1 MAGSPAGRT
10 CLRPDAAP
18 VVFSGVSFLFYFLPA
33 FLLVYFLAPA
43 RARNLVLFA
52 ASLLFYSWGEGAYV
66 LVLLA
71 YLVFNYACG
80 LAVDRL
86 EGGRR
91 KAALAVGLA
100 FNLSGL
106 VYFKYVMLVVAL
118 LPGPFGSLPEH
129 LPAGISF
136 YTFHSI
142 SYLVDVYRRSAAAER
157 NVLSL
162 AVYLSMFPQLI
173 AGPIIRFKDICG
185 EIRSRTCSWEQ
196 AYTGSRQVF
205 VGLAQKVLI
214 ADNVGPL
221 ADAAFGADPAS
232 LTAGLAWLGVVA
244 YTFQLYFDF
253 AGYSN
258 MAIGMGR
265 VMGLTYPRNFDLPY
279 CSQSITEFWRRWHIS
294 LSTWFRDYLYIPLGG
309 NRISRSRTFVNLL
322 AVFVLC
328 GLWHGASFNFVVW
341 GLYHGAFLVLERTR
355 FGAALEARPAPARY
369 AYALL
374 VVMIG
379 WVFFRSPTL
388 AHAFAYLQAMFCAL
402 GSCTVSVPADLFEI
416 APWHALW
423 LLLAAALATPLRALF
438 GARLSLA
445 ESGPAAAAPLAAQW
459 RPAAGSVL
467 LLVLVSAALAA
478 GTYSPF
484 LYFRF

>member
-1 MAGSPAGRT
+1 
-10 CLRPDAAP
+10 
-18 VVFSGVSFLFYFLPA
+18 VVFSGISFLFYFLPA
-33 FLLVYFLAPA
+33 FLAVYFLVPSAA
-43 RARNLVLFA
+43 KNFVLFA
-52 ASLLFYSWGEGAYV
+52 ASMLFYSWGEGVYV
-66 LVLLA
+66 FILLG

-80 LAVDRL
+80 LALDRL
-86 EGGRR
+86 HGGGR
-91 KAALAVGLA
+91 KAALAAGLA

-106 VYFKYVMLVVAL
+106 VCFKYVIL
-118 LPGPFGSLPEH
+118 LQGLAPESFAFLPEH

-142 SYLVDVYRRSAAAER
+142 SYLVDVYRRSAVAER

-185 EIRSRTCSWEQ
+185 EIRNRVHSWEQ
-196 AYTGSRQVF
+196 AYSGARQVF
-205 VGLAQKVLI
+205 VGLAQKVLV

-221 ADAAFGADPAS
+221 ADAAFNADPAS
-232 LTAGLAWLGVVA
+232 LTAGFAWLGVVA

-279 CSQSITEFWRRWHIS
+279 CSKSITEFWRRWHIS

-309 NRISRSRTFVNLL
+309 NRISRSRTFLNLL
-322 AVFVLC
+322 TVFVLC

-341 GLYHGAFLVLERTR
+341 GLYHGAFLILERTP
-355 FGAALEARPAPARY
+355 FGAALEARPVPLRH
-369 AYALL
+369 AYALF

-388 AHAFAYLQAMFCAL
+388 PHALAYLQAMFCA
-402 GSCTVSVPADLFEI
+402 GGICAASVPADLFDPT
-416 APWHALW
+416 PWHALW
-423 LLLAAALATPLRALF
+423 LVIAAALATPLRALF
-438 GARLSLA
+438 GASLSLA
-445 ESGPAAAAPLAAQW
+445 GSGSVAAAPVAARW
-459 RPAAGSVL
+459 RGAAGSML
-467 LLVLVSAALAA
+467 LLVLAAMALAG
-478 GTYSPF
+478 GTYNAF

>member
-1 MAGSPAGRT
+1 M
-10 CLRPDAAP
+10 
-18 VVFSGVSFLFYFLPA
+18 VFSSVSFLFYFLPA
-33 FLLVYFLAPA
+33 FLVVYFLVPGVAK
-43 RARNLVLFA
+43 NFVLFV

-66 LVLLA
+66 LVLLG
-71 YLVFNYACG
+71 YLAFNYACG
-80 LAVDRL
+80 RLVDAL
-86 EGGRR
+86 EGGPR
-91 KAALAVGLA
+91 KAALALGLTA
-100 FNLSGL
+100 NLTGL
-106 VYFKYVMLVVAL
+106 VCFKYVIFVLSLA
-118 LPGPFGSLPEH
+118 PGTFGSLPDH

-142 SYLVDVYRRSAAAER
+142 SYLVDVYRRSASAER

-162 AVYLSMFPQLI
+162 AVYLAMFPQLI

-185 EIRSRTCSWEQ
+185 EIRHRTHTWEQ
-196 AYTGSRQVF
+196 AYSGSRQLI

-214 ADNVGPL
+214 ADNVGPM
-221 ADAAFGADPAS
+221 ADAAFNSDPAS
-232 LTAGLAWLGVVA
+232 LSAGLAWLGVIA

-279 CSQSITEFWRRWHIS
+279 CSKSITEFWRRWHIS
-294 LSTWFRDYLYIPLGG
+294 LSTWLRDYLYIPLGG

-322 AVFVLC
+322 TVFVLC

-341 GLYHGAFLVLERTR
+341 GLYHGAFLALERTP
-355 FGAALEARPAPARY
+355 FAAALQARPAALRH

-388 AHAFAYLQAMFCAL
+388 PGALAYLQAMFCL
-402 GSCTVSVPADLFEI
+402 GGTCTASLPPGTLDLT
-416 APWHALW
+416 PWHALW
-423 LLLAAALATPLRALF
+423 LAIAASLATPLRTLF
-438 GARLSLA
+438 GAKLSLP
-445 ESGPAAAAPLAAQW
+445 EYGRLVPALSSVGAQRRETAGSMLLLLLAAM
-459 RPAAGSVL
+459 
-467 LLVLVSAALAA
+467 ALAG
-478 GTYSPF
+478 GTYSAF

>member
-1 MAGSPAGRT
+1 M
-10 CLRPDAAP
+10 
-18 VVFSGVSFLFYFLPA
+18 VFSSVSFLFYFLPA
-33 FLLVYFLAPA
+33 FLAVYFLAPA
-43 RARNLVLFA
+43 GAKNLVLFL
-52 ASLLFYSWGEGAYV
+52 ASMLFYSWGEGAYV
-66 LVLLA
+66 AVLLG

-80 LAVDRL
+80 LALDRL
-86 EGGRR
+86 EGGAR
-91 KAALAVGLA
+91 KVALAFGLA
-100 FNLSGL
+100 VDLAGL
-106 VYFKYVMLVVAL
+106 AWFKYLMLVL
-118 LPGPFGSLPEH
+118 GLFPERFGSVPEH

-142 SYLVDVYRRSAAAER
+142 SYLVDVYRRSATAER

-185 EIRSRTCSWEQ
+185 EVRHRIHTWEK
-196 AYTGSRQVF
+196 AYSGSRQLV

-214 ADNVGPL
+214 ADNVGPI
-221 ADAAFGADPAS
+221 ADAAFDAVPGS

-244 YTFQLYFDF
+244 YTFQIYFDF

-265 VMGLTYPRNFDLPY
+265 ILGLTYPRNFDLPY
-279 CSQSITEFWRRWHIS
+279 CSKSITEFWRRWHIS

-309 NRISRSRTFVNLL
+309 NRVSRSRTFFNLL
-322 AVFVLC
+322 AVFALC
-328 GLWHGASFNFVVW
+328 GLWHGASLSFVVW
-341 GLYHGAFLVLERTR
+341 GLYHGAFLILERTPL
-355 FGAALEARPAPARY
+355 GARLEARPALVRH

-388 AHAFAYLQAMFCAL
+388 PGALGYLGTMFCVGGA
-402 GSCTVSVPADLFEI
+402 CTASVPSELFE
-416 APWHALW
+416 ATPWHALW
-423 LLLAAALATPLRALF
+423 LALAALLATPLRGLL
-438 GARLSLA
+438 GARISLA
-445 ESGPAAAAPLAAQW
+445 DAGPLV
-459 RPAAGSVL
+459 PASAWARRRDTAGSML
-467 LLVLVSAALAA
+467 LLLLSAMAVAG
-478 GTYSPF
+478 GTYNAF

>member
-1 MAGSPAGRT
+1 M
-10 CLRPDAAP
+10 
-18 VVFSGVSFLFYFLPA
+18 VFSGVPFLFYFLPA
-33 FLLVYFLAPA
+33 FLVAYFLAPA
-43 RARNLVLFA
+43 RAKNAILFL

-66 LVLLA
+66 VVLLA
-71 YLVFNYACG
+71 YLAFNYACG
-80 LAVDRL
+80 RLVGSL

-91 KAALAVGLA
+91 KAALALGLA

-106 VYFKYVMLVVAL
+106 VWFKYAIFVLGAVPGSGGL
-118 LPGPFGSLPEH
+118 LPGH

-185 EIRSRTCSWEQ
+185 EIRGRAHGWEQ
-196 AYTGSRQVF
+196 AYSGFRQMF
-205 VGLAQKVLI
+205 AGLAQKVLI

-221 ADAAFGADPAS
+221 ADAAFNADPGS

-244 YTFQLYFDF
+244 YTFQIYFDF

-265 VMGLTYPRNFDLPY
+265 IMGLTYPRNFDLPY
-279 CSQSITEFWRRWHIS
+279 CSKSITEFWRRWHIS

-309 NRISRSRTFVNLL
+309 NRVSRSRTFLNLL

-328 GLWHGASFNFVVW
+328 GLWHGASFSFVVW
-341 GLYHGAFLVLERTR
+341 GLWHGAFLVLERTP
-355 FGAALEARPAPARY
+355 FGPALETRPAALRH

-388 AHAFAYLQAMFCAL
+388 PAAFGYLRAMACA
-402 GSCTVSVPADLFEI
+402 GGACTASIPHEVLALR
-416 APWHALW
+416 PWHLAW
-423 LLLAAALATPLRALF
+423 LAVAAALATPLRAAF
-438 GARLSLA
+438 GARLAA
-445 ESGPAAAAPLAAQW
+445 EGGSAFPAPPLARW
-459 RPAAGSVL
+459 RDIAGSTFL
-467 LLVLVSAALAA
+467 LLLSAMALAG
-478 GTYSPF
+478 GTYNAF

>member
-1 MAGSPAGRT
+1 MG
-10 CLRPDAAP
+10 
-18 VVFSGVSFLFYFLPA
+18 FSSISFLFYFFPA
-33 FLLVYFLAPA
+33 FLVLYFLVPA
-43 RARNLVLFA
+43 RAKNLVLFV
-52 ASLLFYSWGEGAYV
+52 ASLLFYSWGEGVYV

-71 YLVFNYACG
+71 YLAFNYACG
-80 LAVDRL
+80 RL
-86 EGGRR
+86 IDPLDGRRR
-91 KAALAVGLA
+91 KAALAAGVAGNLCGIA
-100 FNLSGL
+100 F
-106 VYFKYVMLVVAL
+106 FKYAEFL
-118 LPGPFGSLPEH
+118 LGPFFEDARSLPNH

-142 SYLVDVYRRSAAAER
+142 SYLVDVYRRSATAER

-185 EIRSRTCSWEQ
+185 EIRHRVHTWEK
-196 AYTGSRQVF
+196 AYSGARQIV

-221 ADAAFGADPAS
+221 ADAAFNTVPES
-232 LTAGLAWLGVVA
+232 LTAGLAWLGVIA

-265 VMGLTYPRNFDLPY
+265 VLGMTYPKNFDLPY
-279 CSQSITEFWRRWHIS
+279 CSTSITDFWRRWHIS

-309 NRISRSRTFVNLL
+309 NRVSRSRTFLNLL
-322 AVFVLC
+322 IVFLLC
-328 GLWHGASFNFVVW
+328 GLWHGASWNFVVW
-341 GLYHGAFLVLERTR
+341 GLYHGAFLILERTR
-355 FGAALEARPAPARY
+355 FGTALERGWTPLRHG
-369 AYALL
+369 YALL

-379 WVFFRSPTL
+379 WVFFRSATL
-388 AHAFAYLQAMFCAL
+388 PHAL
-402 GSCTVSVPADLFEI
+402 GYLEALFCLGGTCQASVPAGMVEVE
-416 APWHALW
+416 PWHVMW
-423 LLLAAALATPLRALF
+423 LTIAAALATPLRALY

-445 ESGPAAAAPLAAQW
+445 GGRLAPALSSAWVQW
-459 RPAAGSVL
+459 GEAAGLML
-467 LLVLVSAALAA
+467 LLVLAAMALAG
-478 GTYSPF
+478 GTYNAF

>member
-1 MAGSPAGRT
+1 
-10 CLRPDAAP
+10 
-18 VVFSGVSFLFYFLPA
+18 VVFSSISFLFYLLPA
-33 FLLVYFLAPA
+33 FLVVYFLVPD
-43 RARNLVLFA
+43 RAKNLVLFV

-66 LVLLA
+66 LLLLA
-71 YLVFNYACG
+71 YLAFNYACG
-80 LAVDRL
+80 RLLDGL

-91 KAALAVGLA
+91 KAALALGLGV
-100 FNLSGL
+100 NLSGL
-106 VYFKYVMLVVAL
+106 VFFKYAIFLLSFVA
-118 LPGPFGSLPEH
+118 GRFDSLPEH

-185 EIRSRTCSWEQ
+185 EIRHRLHTWEQ
-196 AYTGSRQVF
+196 AYSGSRQVV

-232 LTAGLAWLGVVA
+232 LTAGLAWLGLIA

-279 CSQSITEFWRRWHIS
+279 CSRSITEFWRRWHIS

-309 NRISRSRTFVNLL
+309 NRVSRSRTFLNLL

-328 GLWHGASFNFVVW
+328 GLWHGASLNFVVW

-355 FGAALEARPAPARY
+355 FGAGLEARPAPLRH

-379 WVFFRSPTL
+379 WVFFRAPTL
-388 AHAFAYLQAMFCAL
+388 HDALGYLQAMFCVGGTCAA
-402 GSCTVSVPADLFEI
+402 SVPSEI
-416 APWHALW
+416 FDVTPWHALW
-423 LLLAAALATPLRALF
+423 LVIAAALATPLRALF
-438 GARLSLA
+438 RARLSLA
-445 ESGPAAAAPLAAQW
+445 GNGRLAPAPPSAQW
-459 RPAAGSVL
+459 RETAGSML
-467 LLVLVSAALAA
+467 LLVLAAMALAG
-478 GTYSPF
+478 GTYNAF

>member
-1 MAGSPAGRT
+1 M
-10 CLRPDAAP
+10 
-18 VVFSGVSFLFYFLPA
+18 VFSSVSFLFYFLPA
-33 FLLVYFLAPA
+33 FLAVYFLAPA
-43 RARNLVLFA
+43 AARNLVLFL

-66 LVLLA
+66 LLLLG
-71 YLVFNYACG
+71 YLAFNYACG
-80 LAVDRL
+80 RL
-86 EGGRR
+86 VGAFEGRAR
-91 KAALAVGLA
+91 KAALALGVSVDLA
-100 FNLSGL
+100 GL
-106 VYFKYVMLVVAL
+106 VCCKYVIL
-118 LPGPFGSLPEH
+118 LPDSVAGSFGSLFDH

-142 SYLVDVYRRSAAAER
+142 SYLVDVYRRSATAER

-185 EIRSRTCSWEQ
+185 EIRQRTHTWAG
-196 AYTGSRQVF
+196 AYSGFRQLF
-205 VGLAQKVLI
+205 LGLAQKVLI

-221 ADAAFGADPAS
+221 ADAAFNADPGA

-244 YTFQLYFDF
+244 YTFQIYFDF

-279 CSQSITEFWRRWHIS
+279 CSRSITEFWRRWHIS

-309 NRISRSRTFVNLL
+309 NRISRSRTFLNLL
-322 AVFVLC
+322 TVFVLC
-328 GLWHGASFNFVVW
+328 GLWHGASFTFVVW

-355 FGAALEARPAPARY
+355 FGAALEARPAALRH

-374 VVMIG
+374 VVMLG
-379 WVFFRSPTL
+379 WVFFRSATL
-388 AHAFAYLQAMFCAL
+388 PGALGYLQAMFCT
-402 GSCTVSVPADLFEI
+402 GGTCTASVPAELFRLT
-416 APWHALW
+416 PWHALW
-423 LLLAAALATPLRALF
+423 LAIAAALATPLRGLL
-438 GARLSLA
+438 GAGLSLA
-445 ESGPAAAAPLAAQW
+445 ADASPAGIQASW
-459 RPAAGSVL
+459 RRTAGSMAL
-467 LLVLVSAALAA
+467 LLLSAMALAG
-478 GTYSPF
+478 GTYNAF